1 MSLRLYSSSK
11 RKKIYVCL
19 KQIEGKKDQ
28 NKRKEVSLVYR
39 KEKKE
44 KEREREKEILKKES
58 IRWKRNLCN

>member
-1 MSLRLYSSSK
+1 M
-11 RKKIYVCL
+11 CL

-44 KEREREKEILKKES
+44 KEREREKEILKKREY
-58 IRWKRNLCN
+58 KMEKKPL

>member
-44 KEREREKEILKKES
+44 KEREREKEILKKREY
-58 IRWKRNLCN
+58 KMEKKPL